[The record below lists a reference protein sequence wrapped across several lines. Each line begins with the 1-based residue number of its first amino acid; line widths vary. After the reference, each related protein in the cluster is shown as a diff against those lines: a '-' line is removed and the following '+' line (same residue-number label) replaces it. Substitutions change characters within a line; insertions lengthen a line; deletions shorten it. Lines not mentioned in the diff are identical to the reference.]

1 MYSVLIICSH
11 ACWTPCDQHNINK
24 TALYYQSVTTST
36 VVYYF
41 QLLYKP
47 NGWYLHLNYLCER
60 ECQKNILHSWSNEM
74 LSQQMQRLAL
84 KCMEKSVDDLT

>member
-11 ACWTPCDQHNINK
+11 ACWNPCDKHNINK
-24 TALYYQSVTTST
+24 TALYYKSVTTST

-47 NGWYLHLNYLCER
+47 NGRSLHLNYLCER

-74 LSQQMQRLAL
+74 LSKMQRLAL